1 MEERD
6 TNVQE
11 NDGTT
16 IGEKELTEEE
26 ISRREDEIKILDL
39 QKELA
44 EVKNEL
50 KETRDISDKN
60 IDKLRYMMADFDNY
74 RKQIEKQMISKVEIN
89 KAELLLKFLNIYDD
103 FSRAVGMARQSKSD
117 SVVIEGLEGILKN
130 LEHLLKSEGVMEI
143 ETVETPFDP
152 NIHDAISFAYHDDLP
167 DNTVIKEIRKGYV
180 LNNKVLRP
188 SLVEISKK
196 IIKNIHNDTEKL
208 EKETEN

>member
-1 MEERD
+1 LEERD

-50 KETRDISDKN
+50 KETRGISDKN